1 MNYKHYA
8 TDFNLAK
15 EPIAECLKEG
25 TLKLILGAGISMDFG
40 LPNWPDLIFKCIN
53 GLLLAKGESLIE
65 REDFDKDTSR
75 YERKLNQ
82 YDSEHNYSRVVRD
95 SLYSEMPSNL
105 EDLLLEGAPGLLAIA
120 ALCTGTTR
128 GRVRHIFT
136 LNFDDILE
144 QYLALLGLKVNSGSS
159 FKRDNYNADIRI
171 DHLHGYLP
179 RNEDN
184 LSDIVFSPRSY
195 TTRYA
200 QTHGFDDWFV
210 SQWVGSK
217 LLLIGLSGSDQLLQ
231 TNAIKHKSLLDN
243 DEIHGYALLTP
254 NAYEDNHLDLVNNG
268 RCPIKIPREEI
279 PKFLLSC
286 CQIAS
291 DL

>member
-40 LPNWPDLIFKCIN
+40 LPNWPDLIFKCLN
-53 GLLLAKGESLIE
+53 ALLSEKGENLIE
-65 REDFDKDTSR
+65 RKDFDENFSKN
-75 YERKLNQ
+75 EKKLNQ
-82 YDSEHNYSRVVRD
+82 YDNEPTYSQIVRD
-95 SLYSEMPSNL
+95 SLYSEVPPNL
-105 EDLLLEGAPGLLAIA
+105 EDLLLQGAPGLLAIA

-144 QYLALLGLKVNSGSS
+144 QYLSLLGLRVNSGSS
-159 FKRDNYNADIRI
+159 FTRGNYNSDIRI

-184 LSDIVFSPRSY
+184 LSKIVFSPRSY
-195 TTRYA
+195 TERYA
-200 QTHGFDDWFV
+200 ETRGFDDWFIN
-210 SQWVGSK
+210 QWVGSK

-231 TNAIKHKSLLDN
+231 TNAIRHKNLLNN

-254 NAYEDNHLDLVNNG
+254 HAYEDNHLDLVSHG
-268 RCPIKIPREEI
+268 ICPIKIPAHEI

-286 CQIAS
+286 CQLAS
-291 DL
+291 EL

>member
-1 MNYKHYA
+1 MNYKHYE

-15 EPIAECLKEG
+15 EPIAETLRVG
-25 TLKLILGAGISMDFG
+25 HLKLILGAGISMDFG
-40 LPNWPDLIFKCIN
+40 LPNWSDLIFKCLN
-53 GLLLAKGESLIE
+53 NLCLEKGEHLIE
-65 REDFDKDTSR
+65 REDFDKNFSK
-75 YERKLNQ
+75 YEKKLNQ
-82 YDSEHNYSRVVRD
+82 YEGETNYSRIVRD

-105 EDLLLEGAPGLLAIA
+105 EDILLEGAPGLLAIA

-144 QYLALLGLKVNSGSS
+144 QYLSLLGLKVNSGSS
-159 FKRDNYNADIRI
+159 FTRDNYDADIRI

-195 TTRYA
+195 TQRYA

-231 TNAIKHKSLLDN
+231 TNAIKHKSLMNN
-243 DEIHGYALLTP
+243 DEVHGYALLTP
-254 NAYEDNHLDLVNNG
+254 SAYEDNHKDLVSNG
-268 RCPIKIPREEI
+268 ICPIKIPPKEI

-286 CQIAS
+286 CQLAIE
-291 DL
+291 

>member
-53 GLLLAKGESLIE
+53 GLLSAKGEPPIE
-65 REDFDKDTSR
+65 REDFDKDFTR
-75 YERKLNQ
+75 NEKKLNQ
-82 YDSEHNYSRVVRD
+82 YDNEPNFCQIVRD
-95 SLYSEMPSNL
+95 SLYSEMPTDL
-105 EDLLLEGAPGLLAIA
+105 EDLLLRGAPGLLAIA

-128 GRVRHIFT
+128 GRVKHIFT

-144 QYLALLGLKVNSGSS
+144 QYLSLLGLKVNSGNSYIREN
-159 FKRDNYNADIRI
+159 FNADIRI

-184 LSDIVFSPRSY
+184 LSNIVFSPRSY
-195 TTRYA
+195 SLRYA

-210 SQWVGSK
+210 SQWIGSK

-231 TNAIKHKSLLDN
+231 TNAIKHKNLINN
-243 DEIHGYALLTP
+243 DEVHGYALLTP
-254 NAYEDNHLDLVNNG
+254 SAYEDNHKDLISNG
-268 RCPIKIPREEI
+268 ICPIKIPRNEI

-286 CQIAS
+286 CQLAS
-291 DL
+291 EL

>member
-25 TLKLILGAGISMDFG
+25 TLKLILGAGISMAFG

-53 GLLLAKGESLIE
+53 ALQSAKGENLIE
-65 REDFDKDTSR
+65 REDFDKNFTR
-75 YERKLNQ
+75 NEKNLNQ
-82 YDSEHNYSRVVRD
+82 YDSEPTFSQIVRD
-95 SLYSEMPSNL
+95 SLYSEMPPDL
-105 EDLLLEGAPGLLAIA
+105 EDLLLQGAPGLLAIA

-128 GRVRHIFT
+128 GRVKHIFT

-144 QYLALLGLKVNSGSS
+144 QYLSLLGLKVNSGSS
-159 FKRDNYNADIRI
+159 FIRENFNADIRI

-195 TTRYA
+195 TARYA

-231 TNAIKHKSLLDN
+231 TNAIKHKNLLNN
-243 DEIHGYALLTP
+243 DEVHGYALLTP
-254 NAYEDNHLDLVNNG
+254 HAYEDNHLDLVSNG
-268 RCPIKIPREEI
+268 ICPIKIPACEI

-286 CQIAS
+286 CQLAS
-291 DL
+291 EL

>member
-25 TLKLILGAGISMDFG
+25 TLKVILGAGVSMDFG
-40 LPNWPDLIFKCIN
+40 LPNWSDLIFKSLN
-53 GLLLAKGESLIE
+53 TLRSEKGEDLIE
-65 REDFDKDTSR
+65 REDFEKNFSR
-75 YERKLNQ
+75 YEKKLNQ
-82 YDSEHNYSRVVRD
+82 YDSEATYNRIVRD
-95 SLYSEMPSNL
+95 SLYSEMPPDL
-105 EDLLLEGAPGLLAIA
+105 EDLLLKGAPGLLAIA

-128 GRVRHIFT
+128 GRVKHIFT

-144 QYLALLGLKVNSGSS
+144 QYLLLLGLKVNSGSS
-159 FKRDNYNADIRI
+159 FTRENFNADIRI

-210 SQWVGSK
+210 GQWVGSK

-231 TNAIKHKSLLDN
+231 TNAIKHKNLLNN
-243 DEIHGYALLTP
+243 DEVHGYALLTP
-254 NAYEDNHLDLVNNG
+254 GAYEDNHLDLVSNG
-268 RCPIKIPREEI
+268 ICPIKIDAREI

-286 CQIAS
+286 CQLAS
-291 DL
+291 EL